1 MWRMADLQAVYART
15 EAGAQEIKARALDLT
30 RGQRNLLIVI
40 DGKSALSSFAKMVGC
55 APEQMGDVL
64 VPLIEHGLIA
74 AVAGAANPALAQGG
88 LPGGSGPMPS
98 GSSTAQA
105 LIALAERVFEKRAGA
120 VVGKLEKAAASGAD
134 LLAAAESAA
143 KLAKLTIDEAKA
155 QDFLAEA
162 RRLISA

>member
-1 MWRMADLQAVYART
+1 MADLQEVYART
-15 EAGAQEIKARALDLT
+15 AAGVGEIKARALDLT

-40 DGKSALSSFAKMVGC
+40 DGKNTLGSFVKMVGC
-55 APEQMGDVL
+55 APEQMGDVFI
-64 VPLIEHGLIA
+64 PLIEYGLIA
-74 AVAGAANPALAQGG
+74 SVAGAANPALAQAIPARGVAS
-88 LPGGSGPMPS
+88 PP
-98 GSSTAQA
+98 GSSPAQS
-105 LIALAERVFEKRAGA
+105 LIALAERVFEKHAGP
-120 VVGKLEKAAASGAD
+120 VVLKLEKAAAAGTD